1 MTQDYTV
8 GKEEN
13 SDELHILIENY
24 DLCVFNVEPL
34 FDVDGQSRI
43 TDEDDGYVVP
53 PSTFTLR
60 VYNHHTIKDDLE
72 FCWDGIWLTNLSQ
85 GWKMHLGPDNG
96 GLIQIGDE
104 SGATVH

>member
-8 GKEEN
+8 AKEKD
-13 SDELHILIENY
+13 SDELLIRIEEY
-24 DLCVFNVEPL
+24 DLSVFNVEPL
-34 FDVDGQSRI
+34 FDVDGQSRF
-43 TDEDDGYVVP
+43 TDEKDGYVIP

-60 VYNHHTIKDDLE
+60 VYNHHTIKGDLE

-96 GLIQIGDE
+96 GLIPIGDE
-104 SGATVH
+104 PGTVIH